1 MWWRSQHKRP
11 AERKPAFGAFGIC
24 AGDRLQLH
32 VRHLQPVAPGARFSC
47 RDMLPMCISIA
58 GKPKLPRPFDE
69 GWMKIQDDL
78 VLPPLPPISYERLM
92 AEIESLGAAM
102 EMLPTNSGDE
112 CRAVL
117 ARIDRRVQQCLWR
130 SQYSIIAAMRSL
142 TKARG

>member
-1 MWWRSQHKRP
+1 M
-11 AERKPAFGAFGIC
+11 
-24 AGDRLQLH
+24 
-32 VRHLQPVAPGARFSC
+32 
-47 RDMLPMCISIA
+47 
-58 GKPKLPRPFDE
+58 
-69 GWMKIQDDL
+69 QDDL

-92 AEIESLGAAM
+92 AEIEFWGAAM

-117 ARIDRRVQQCLWR
+117 ARIDRRVQLCLWR